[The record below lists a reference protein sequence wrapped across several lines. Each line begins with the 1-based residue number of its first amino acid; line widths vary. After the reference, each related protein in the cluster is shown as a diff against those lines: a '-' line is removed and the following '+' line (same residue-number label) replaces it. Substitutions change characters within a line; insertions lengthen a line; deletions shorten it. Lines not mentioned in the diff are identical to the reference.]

1 MSARKSGVKNPY
13 PLIWMTTGLLLLIG
27 LLLILSSSYVEAY
40 QRYGSSF
47 FFFNRQ
53 VIGAAVGLGLAW
65 VLARTDYRHVRHLA
79 GPLIFVSIVLL
90 FLVLIPSFGVT
101 RGGSSRWLSLGPI
114 TIQPSEVAKV
124 TLVLFAAHILER
136 KGRSIANPRELAVP
150 LLPVLGIVGLLI
162 VIQPD
167 LGTAIICGAGV
178 LVVMHLAG
186 ARTVHLA
193 GLLAGGGVLTLAFAL
208 TEGYRRARLFNF
220 LNPWSDPT
228 GAGWQPI
235 QGQIALGSGG
245 WFGLG
250 LGASRQKWSYVPNA
264 HTDFIYAI
272 LGEELGLVGTLVVLG
287 LFVFLIYLGTT
298 AARRAPD
305 RFGMLLAGGITGLI
319 GVQALINMGAVTG
332 ILPIT
337 GVPLPLISFGG
348 SSLVITL
355 AAIGLLASVARAG
368 AAHGPGK
375 SGRRRPTTN

>member
-1 MSARKSGVKNPY
+1 
-13 PLIWMTTGLLLLIG
+13 MTTGLLLLIG

-53 VIGAAVGLGLAW
+53 VIGAAVGLCLAW
-65 VLARTDYRHVRHLA
+65 VLARSDYRHFRHFA
-79 GPLIFVSIVLL
+79 GPLVAVSIALL

-101 RGGSSRWLSLGPI
+101 RGGSSRWIPLGPL
-114 TIQPSEVAKV
+114 TVQPSELAKV
-124 TLVLFAAHILER
+124 ALVLFAAHILEK
-136 KGRSIANPRELAVP
+136 KGRSLSDPRELAVP
-150 LLPVLGIVGLLI
+150 LLPVLGIIGLLI
-162 VIQPD
+162 VMQPD
-167 LGTAIICGAGV
+167 LGTAIICSAGV
-178 LVVMHLAG
+178 LVVVHLAG
-186 ARTVHLA
+186 ARAVHLA
-193 GLLAGGGVLTLAFAL
+193 GLLAGGAVLTVAVAM
-208 TEGYRRARLFNF
+208 TEPYRRARLFNF
-220 LNPWSDPT
+220 LNPWADPT

-272 LGEELGLVGTLVVLG
+272 LGEELGLIGTLAVLG

-305 RFGMLLAGGITGLI
+305 RFGMLLAGGITGMI
-319 GVQALINMGAVTG
+319 GVQTLINMGAVTG

-337 GVPLPLISFGG
+337 GVTLPLISFGG

-355 AAIGLLASVARAG
+355 AAIGLLLSVARAG
-368 AAHGPGK
+368 GQSRLPAGK
-375 SGRRRPTTN
+375 RPRPSAR